1 MPWDIAVDEAM
12 IPFKGRIS
20 FRQVCIESK
29 ILCECVSTGL
39 SACVQYIKSKSHK
52 YGIKVFVLSSS
63 SNGYVYV
70 GERVSFLFKIS
81 GLSIAMLQGRI
92 LVLMT
97 WLLLMMMILVWQMMM
112 MMTVMKMM
120 MVNEFYISVTG
131 LMELK
136 IMIL

>member
-1 MPWDIAVDEAM
+1 M
-12 IPFKGRIS
+12 
-20 FRQVCIESK
+20 
-29 ILCECVSTGL
+29 
-39 SACVQYIKSKSHK
+39 SACVQYTKSKPHK

-63 SNGYVYV
+63 SNGYVHDFKVYV
-70 GERVSFLFKIS
+70 GEWVLFLFKIS

-97 WLLLMMMILVWQMMM
+97 WLLLMMMFLVWQMMV
-112 MMTVMKMM
+112 MTVMKMM

>member
-1 MPWDIAVDEAM
+1 MCTVYQVEAAQVRHKS
-12 IPFKGRIS
+12 ICLVIS
-20 FRQVCIESK
+20 NCYVYDF
-29 ILCECVSTGL
+29 
-39 SACVQYIKSKSHK
+39 
-52 YGIKVFVLSSS
+52 
-63 SNGYVYV
+63 NVYV
-70 GERVSFLFKIS
+70 GEWVLFLFRIS

-97 WLLLMMMILVWQMMM
+97 WLLLMMMFLVWQMMM
-112 MMTVMKMM
+112 VMTVMKMM